1 MNFQPFEI
9 EHFFRQHEFS
19 APFQISPS
27 DCEPLTLPFD
37 GPSGRFFRDQLTL
50 AW

>member
-9 EHFFRQHEFS
+9 EYFFRQHEFN
-19 APFQISPS
+19 APYQIRPS

-37 GPSGRFFRDQLTL
+37 GPGGGFFRDQAPLVP
-50 AW
+50 